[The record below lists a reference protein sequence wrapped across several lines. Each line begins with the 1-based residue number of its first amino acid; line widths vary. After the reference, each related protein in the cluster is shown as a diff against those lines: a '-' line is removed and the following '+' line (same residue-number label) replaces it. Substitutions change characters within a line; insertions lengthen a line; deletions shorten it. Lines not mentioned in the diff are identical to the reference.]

1 MPLPPA
7 SSALPAPP
15 APPDWRTLLR
25 MTRPGSLLLTVAAC
39 LLGMAFA
46 LACGCGFDPLRAAAT
61 LALAVTAHAGANVL
75 NDYHDALSGADAANQ
90 NGLFPFSGGSRL
102 IQQGLVSAADTA
114 RWAAVLLLLLVV
126 PAGLL
131 LALHSGGGLVLI
143 GAAGLFLAWAY
154 SAPPLALMARGL
166 GEVAVALAWWLVVLG
181 ADYVQRR
188 QFFVIPAATAASFAL
203 LAANILLANGF
214 PDAAADARVG
224 KKTLVVRLGARRA
237 AWAYLLIALL
247 AHGWLALAVWLLIPP
262 ARALWG
268 LASLPLSLA
277 AGALLLR
284 HAGQP
289 QRLRP
294 AIVLTIAAALVHALA
309 IAAALASMAR

>member
-7 SSALPAPP
+7 PSALPAPP
-15 APPDWRTLLR
+15 ASPNWRTLLR

-61 LALAVTAHAGANVL
+61 LTLAVTAHAGANVL

-90 NGLFPFSGGSRL
+90 EGLFPFSGGSRL

-143 GAAGLFLAWAY
+143 GMAGLFLAWAY

-262 ARALWG
+262 DRALWG